1 MSCRQGVVDL
11 QCSQRSGLC
20 NGESLKRRDAAESSD
35 KTVEISQTCVGSGE
49 ERVHCNSLRGICNSF
64 LNSFWCPLIRGVHCL
79 QINVI
84 RLTVF
89 GWPHGEELLFFRR
102 RSWAKAF
109 NDTACEFFLKIEAV
123 VQLAIVLAAP
133 KLSVVRYEQTRERQC
148 IQPNPAEAVIYVA
161 HQIFC
166 LRQLC
171 CSGSSSLHAEAH
183 CPGNVASIRPRVVSR
198 SLITVPVILDGSGLY
213 DFVVD
218 TGAQITTIDV
228 QLSAELHPKALGPT
242 HVVGVGAY
250 SRAAYAQLQLLQAGI
265 YSMKDPLV
273 LVQDLTQTQQI
284 DPRIRGI
291 LGENF
296 LAHYDLLIDYAHQ
309 ILSLDGAKQMQSKV
323 KGERIALTPVPDEG
337 MYLPYT
343 LPLVVSTRL
352 SGISNRRLLMQ
363 LDSGIDVPVLFES

>member
-1 MSCRQGVVDL
+1 MSLTKYFAFV
-11 QCSQRSGLC
+11 SF
-20 NGESLKRRDAAESSD
+20 AA
-35 KTVEISQTCVGSGE
+35 
-49 ERVHCNSLRGICNSF
+49 
-64 LNSFWCPLIRGVHCL
+64 
-79 QINVI
+79 
-84 RLTVF
+84 
-89 GWPHGEELLFFRR
+89 
-102 RSWAKAF
+102 
-109 NDTACEFFLKIEAV
+109 
-123 VQLAIVLAAP
+123 LAL
-133 KLSVVRYEQTRERQC
+133 
-148 IQPNPAEAVIYVA
+148 
-161 HQIFC
+161 
-166 LRQLC
+166 
-171 CSGSSSLHAEAH
+171 SSLHAEAH

-198 SLITVPVILDGSGLY
+198 ALITVPVILDGSGPY

-309 ILSLDGAKQMQSKV
+309 ILCLDGAKRMQSKV

-363 LDSGIDVPVLFES
+363 LDSGIDVPVLFESGKQLPHKRYFGSPLRHCDADEVMHSFAMLPPQDVQVGDHAFHQIPFVTPVSGGKAIEQQVVDGVLPTALFRSAFISYADHFAVLQPW

>member
-1 MSCRQGVVDL
+1 
-11 QCSQRSGLC
+11 
-20 NGESLKRRDAAESSD
+20 
-35 KTVEISQTCVGSGE
+35 
-49 ERVHCNSLRGICNSF
+49 
-64 LNSFWCPLIRGVHCL
+64 
-79 QINVI
+79 
-84 RLTVF
+84 
-89 GWPHGEELLFFRR
+89 
-102 RSWAKAF
+102 
-109 NDTACEFFLKIEAV
+109 
-123 VQLAIVLAAP
+123 
-133 KLSVVRYEQTRERQC
+133 
-148 IQPNPAEAVIYVA
+148 
-161 HQIFC
+161 
-166 LRQLC
+166 
-171 CSGSSSLHAEAH
+171 
-183 CPGNVASIRPRVVSR
+183 
-198 SLITVPVILDGSGLY
+198 
-213 DFVVD
+213 VD

-228 QLSAELHPKALGPT
+228 ELSAELHPKALGPT

-309 ILSLDGAKQMQSKV
+309 ILCLDGAKRMQSKV

-363 LDSGIDVPVLFES
+363 LDSGIDVPVLFERGKQLPHIRYFGSPLRHSDADEVMHSFAMLPPQDVQVGDHAFHQIPFVTPVSGGKAIEQQVVDGVLPTALFRSAFISYADHFAVLQPW